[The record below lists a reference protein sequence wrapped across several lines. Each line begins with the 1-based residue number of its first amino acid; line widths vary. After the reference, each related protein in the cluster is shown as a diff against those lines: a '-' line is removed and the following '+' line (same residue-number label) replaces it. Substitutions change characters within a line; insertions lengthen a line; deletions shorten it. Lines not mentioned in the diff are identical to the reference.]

1 MSQIDLFSMLGISTE
16 EEEKPKKKAAQKTE
30 AKKSEKKPAEE
41 KNKLTSPL
49 TVYIGSLT
57 EALTLT
63 MDGEIKEADVLAF
76 AQAHYPSYAADIT
89 TMKRLKGNAVH
100 VCVQGGMAKGS
111 ITVKEG
117 ARCFV
122 GCIEVGLENIE
133 ATLDLTKLTETIKE
147 SLPLAGGF
155 SFKYSEK
162 ENMIFAYPEG
172 KAETTIK
179 GLSKIQLHTE
189 DGNCQECDIWA
200 AEKEGQMAMS
210 LAEDDPDSKKDT
222 PVDTKKWIGVPD
234 SPLDYELFEMEEK
247 GHYFVY
253 VKGGTIPAP
262 ASKKDTT
269 YPVDGV
275 ELSLL
280 FKSYQ
285 LSSEMFK
292 GKNSATKTEIMD
304 FLVSQGHREFL
315 FMDNNLVTLKYN
327 EKNKILL
334 VVVRGSTKGCTAEIS
349 LPAQVLYD
357 WEEFSKT
364 VWNLNRTE
372 ALMDLYYDSD
382 TQEYLWYVP
391 DQVVAPATVHAEF
404 EPFLQAESLCG
415 LKKVGQFHSHGGIQ
429 AFFSATDNRDE
440 QYPGI
445 YGVIGSLSNQ
455 NPTYAFRVVKDGE
468 STSVR
473 MNAVGTHTLGSN
485 IYGWISRVHPEGERR
500 KADALYPVVYFANGT
515 KGLLL
520 SCGAEAQFARS
531 IRGFQVKEYKSSK
544 KEDHILI
551 NEAEKDLREPY
562 FISSQKMSMFDLF

>member
-1 MSQIDLFSMLGISTE
+1 MSQIDLFSMLGISTK
-16 EEEKPKKKAAQKTE
+16 EEEKPKKKAAKKTE
-30 AKKSEKKPAEE
+30 TKKPAKKPAEE

-49 TVYIGSLT
+49 TVYVGALA

-76 AQAHYPSYAADIT
+76 VEAHYPSYAADIT

-133 ATLDLTKLTETIKE
+133 ATLDLIKLTETIKE

-155 SFKYSEK
+155 CFKYSEK
-162 ENMIFAYPEG
+162 ENLIFAYPEG

-179 GLSKIQLHTE
+179 GLSRVQLHTE

-200 AEKEGQMAMS
+200 AEKEGQMAMP

-222 PVDTKKWIGVPD
+222 PVNAKKWLGVSD
-234 SPLDYELFEMEEK
+234 SPLEYELFEMAGK

-253 VKGGTIPAP
+253 VK
-262 ASKKDTT
+262 ASKEEKATVNKEL
-269 YPVDGV
+269 YSVDDV

-280 FKSYQ
+280 FKSYH
-285 LSSEMFK
+285 LTKDMFQ
-292 GKNSATKTEIMD
+292 GKDAVTKTEIMD

-334 VVVRGSTKGCTAEIS
+334 VVVRGSTKGCTDEVS
-349 LPAQVLYD
+349 LPAQILYD
-357 WEEFSKT
+357 WEEFSRT
-364 VWNLNRTE
+364 VWHLNRTE
-372 ALMDLYYDSD
+372 VLMDLYYDP
-382 TQEYLWYVP
+382 TKEEYLWYVP

-440 QYPGI
+440 KYPGI

-455 NPTYAFRVVKDGE
+455 NPTYAFRVVNDGE

-473 MNAVGTHTLGSN
+473 MNAEGTHTLGSN

-500 KADALYPVVYFANGT
+500 KADALYPVVYFVNGT

-520 SCGAEAQFARS
+520 SCGAEARFAGS
-531 IRGFQVKEYKSSK
+531 IRGFQVHKASEKEEY
-544 KEDHILI
+544 ILV
-551 NEAEKDLREPY
+551 NEAEEDLKEPY

>member
-1 MSQIDLFSMLGISTE
+1 MSQIDLFSMLGISTK
-16 EEEKPKKKAAQKTE
+16 EEEKPKKKAAKKTE
-30 AKKSEKKPAEE
+30 TKKPAKKPAEE

-49 TVYIGSLT
+49 TVYVGALA

-76 AQAHYPSYAADIT
+76 VEAHYPSYAADIT

-133 ATLDLTKLTETIKE
+133 ATLDLIKLTETIKE

-155 SFKYSEK
+155 CFKYSEK
-162 ENMIFAYPEG
+162 ENLIFAYPEG

-179 GLSKIQLHTE
+179 GLSRVQLHTE

-222 PVDTKKWIGVPD
+222 PVNAKKWLGVSD
-234 SPLDYELFEMEEK
+234 SPLEYELFEMAGK

-253 VKGGTIPAP
+253 VKAGKEEKATVNKELY
-262 ASKKDTT
+262 S
-269 YPVDGV
+269 VDDV

-280 FKSYQ
+280 FKSYH
-285 LSSEMFK
+285 LTKDMFQ
-292 GKNSATKTEIMD
+292 GKDAVTKTEIMD

-334 VVVRGSTKGCTAEIS
+334 VVVRGSTKGCTDEVS
-349 LPAQVLYD
+349 LPAQILYD
-357 WEEFSKT
+357 WEEFSRT
-364 VWNLNRTE
+364 VWHLNRTE
-372 ALMDLYYDSD
+372 VLMDLYYDP
-382 TQEYLWYVP
+382 TKEEYLWYVP

-500 KADALYPVVYFANGT
+500 KADALYPVVYFANGK

-520 SCGAEAQFARS
+520 SCGAEARFAGS
-531 IRGFQVKEYKSSK
+531 ICGFQVHKASEKEEY
-544 KEDHILI
+544 ILV

>member
-1 MSQIDLFSMLGISTE
+1 MSQIDLFSMLGISTK
-16 EEEKPKKKAAQKTE
+16 EEEKPKKKAAKKTE
-30 AKKSEKKPAEE
+30 TKKPAKKPAEE

-49 TVYIGSLT
+49 TVYVGALA

-76 AQAHYPSYAADIT
+76 VEAHYPSYAADIT

-133 ATLDLTKLTETIKE
+133 ATLDLIKLTETIKE

-155 SFKYSEK
+155 CFKYSEK
-162 ENMIFAYPEG
+162 ENLIFAYPEG

-179 GLSKIQLHTE
+179 GLSRVQLHTE

-222 PVDTKKWIGVPD
+222 PVNAKKWLGVSD
-234 SPLDYELFEMEEK
+234 SPLEYELFEMAGK

-253 VKGGTIPAP
+253 VKAGKEEKATVNKELY
-262 ASKKDTT
+262 S
-269 YPVDGV
+269 VDDV

-280 FKSYQ
+280 FKSYH
-285 LSSEMFK
+285 LTKDMFQ
-292 GKNSATKTEIMD
+292 GKDAVTKTEIMD

-334 VVVRGSTKGCTAEIS
+334 VVVRGSTKGCTDEVS
-349 LPAQVLYD
+349 LPAQILYD
-357 WEEFSKT
+357 WEEFSRT
-364 VWNLNRTE
+364 VWHLNRTE
-372 ALMDLYYDSD
+372 VLMDLYYDP
-382 TQEYLWYVP
+382 TKEEYLWYVP

-455 NPTYAFRVVKDGE
+455 NPTYAFRVVNDGE

-473 MNAVGTHTLGSN
+473 MNAEGTHTLGSN

-500 KADALYPVVYFANGT
+500 KADALYPVVYFVNGT

-520 SCGAEAQFARS
+520 SCGAEARFAGS
-531 IRGFQVKEYKSSK
+531 IRGFQVHKASEKEEY
-544 KEDHILI
+544 ILV
-551 NEAEKDLREPY
+551 NEAEEDLKEPY

>member
-1 MSQIDLFSMLGISTE
+1 MSQIDLFSMLGIDTKAE
-16 EEEKPKKKAAQKTE
+16 EPKKKAAKKTE
-30 AKKSEKKPAEE
+30 AKKPAKKPAEE

-76 AQAHYPSYAADIT
+76 VEAHYPSYAADIT

-155 SFKYSEK
+155 CFKYSEK
-162 ENMIFAYPEG
+162 ENLIFAYPEG

-179 GLSKIQLHTE
+179 GLSRVQIHTE

-222 PVDTKKWIGVPD
+222 PVNAKKWLGVPD
-234 SPLDYELFEMEEK
+234 SPLEYELFAMAGK
-247 GHYFVY
+247 GHYFAY
-253 VKGGTIPAP
+253 VKAGKEEKATVNKELY
-262 ASKKDTT
+262 S
-269 YPVDGV
+269 VDDV

-280 FKSYQ
+280 FKSYH
-285 LSSEMFK
+285 LTKDMFQ
-292 GKNSATKTEIMD
+292 GKDAVTKTEIMD

-334 VVVRGSTKGCTAEIS
+334 VVVRGSTKGCTDEVS

-357 WEEFSKT
+357 WEEFSRT
-364 VWNLNRTE
+364 VWHLNRTE
-372 ALMDLYYDSD
+372 VLMDLYYDP
-382 TQEYLWYVP
+382 TKEEYLWYVP

-404 EPFLQAESLCG
+404 EPYLQAESLCG

-485 IYGWISRVHPEGERR
+485 IYGWISRVHTVSERK
-500 KADALYPVVYFANGT
+500 KADALYPVVYFADGA

-544 KEDHILI
+544 KEDHILV
-551 NEAEKDLREPY
+551 NEAEEDLKEPY
-562 FISSQKMSMFDLF
+562 FISSQKMAMFDLF

>member
-1 MSQIDLFSMLGISTE
+1 MSQIDLFSMLGISTK
-16 EEEKPKKKAAQKTE
+16 EEEKPKKKAAKKTE
-30 AKKSEKKPAEE
+30 TKKPAKKPAEE

-49 TVYIGSLT
+49 TVYVGALA

-76 AQAHYPSYAADIT
+76 VEAHYPSYAADIT

-133 ATLDLTKLTETIKE
+133 ATLDLIKLTETIKE

-155 SFKYSEK
+155 CFKYSEK
-162 ENMIFAYPEG
+162 ENLIFAYPEG

-179 GLSKIQLHTE
+179 GLSRVQLHTE

-222 PVDTKKWIGVPD
+222 PVNAKKWLGVSD
-234 SPLDYELFEMEEK
+234 SPLEYELFEMAGK

-253 VKGGTIPAP
+253 VK
-262 ASKKDTT
+262 ASKEEKATVNKEL
-269 YPVDGV
+269 YSVDDV

-280 FKSYQ
+280 FKSYH
-285 LSSEMFK
+285 LTKDMFQ
-292 GKNSATKTEIMD
+292 GKDAVTKTEIMD

-334 VVVRGSTKGCTAEIS
+334 VVVRGSTKGCTDEVS
-349 LPAQVLYD
+349 LPAQILYD
-357 WEEFSKT
+357 WEEFSRT
-364 VWNLNRTE
+364 VWHLNRTE
-372 ALMDLYYDSD
+372 VLMDLYYDP
-382 TQEYLWYVP
+382 TKEEYLWYVP

-440 QYPGI
+440 KYPGI

-455 NPTYAFRVVKDGE
+455 NPTYAFRVVNDGE

-473 MNAVGTHTLGSN
+473 MNAEGTHTLGSN

-500 KADALYPVVYFANGT
+500 KADALYPVVYFVNGT

-520 SCGAEAQFARS
+520 SCGAEARFAGS
-531 IRGFQVKEYKSSK
+531 IRGFQVHKASEKEEY
-544 KEDHILI
+544 ILV
-551 NEAEKDLREPY
+551 NEAEEDLKEPY

>member
-1 MSQIDLFSMLGISTE
+1 MSQIDLFSMLGISTK
-16 EEEKPKKKAAQKTE
+16 EEEKPKKKAAKKTE
-30 AKKSEKKPAEE
+30 TKKPAKKPAEE

-49 TVYIGSLT
+49 TVYVGALA
-57 EALTLT
+57 EVLTLT

-76 AQAHYPSYAADIT
+76 VEAHYPSYAADIT

-122 GCIEVGLENIE
+122 GCIEVGLESIE
-133 ATLDLTKLTETIKE
+133 ATLDLIKLTETIKE

-155 SFKYSEK
+155 CFKYSEK
-162 ENMIFAYPEG
+162 ENLIFAYPEG

-179 GLSKIQLHTE
+179 GLSRVQLHTE

-222 PVDTKKWIGVPD
+222 PVNAKKWLGVSD
-234 SPLDYELFEMEEK
+234 FPLEYELFEMAGK

-253 VKGGTIPAP
+253 VKAGKEEKATVNKELY
-262 ASKKDTT
+262 S
-269 YPVDGV
+269 VDDV

-280 FKSYQ
+280 FKSYH
-285 LSSEMFK
+285 LTKDMFQ
-292 GKNSATKTEIMD
+292 GKDAVTKTEIMD

-334 VVVRGSTKGCTAEIS
+334 VVVRGSTKGCTDEVS
-349 LPAQVLYD
+349 LPAQILYD
-357 WEEFSKT
+357 WEEFSRT
-364 VWNLNRTE
+364 VWHLNRTE
-372 ALMDLYYDSD
+372 VLMDLYYDP
-382 TQEYLWYVP
+382 TKEEYLWYVP
-391 DQVVAPATVHAEF
+391 DQVVAPAMVHAEF

-415 LKKVGQFHSHGGIQ
+415 LKKVGQFHSHGGIH

-455 NPTYAFRVVKDGE
+455 NPTHAFRVVKDGE

-551 NEAEKDLREPY
+551 NEAEEDLKEPY
-562 FISSQKMSMFDLF
+562 FISAQKMSMFDLF

>member
-1 MSQIDLFSMLGISTE
+1 MSQIDLFSMLGISTK
-16 EEEKPKKKAAQKTE
+16 EEEKQKKKAAKKTE
-30 AKKSEKKPAEE
+30 TKKPAKKPAEE

-49 TVYIGSLT
+49 TVYVGALA

-76 AQAHYPSYAADIT
+76 VEAHYPSYAADIT

-133 ATLDLTKLTETIKE
+133 ATLDLIKLTETIKE

-155 SFKYSEK
+155 CFKYSEK
-162 ENMIFAYPEG
+162 ENLIFAYPEG

-179 GLSKIQLHTE
+179 GLSRVQLHTE

-200 AEKEGQMAMS
+200 AEKEGQMAMP

-222 PVDTKKWIGVPD
+222 PVNAKKWLGVSD
-234 SPLDYELFEMEEK
+234 SPLEYELFEMAGK

-253 VKGGTIPAP
+253 VK
-262 ASKKDTT
+262 ASKEEKATVNKEL
-269 YPVDGV
+269 YSVDDV

-280 FKSYQ
+280 FKSYH
-285 LSSEMFK
+285 LTKDMFQ
-292 GKNSATKTEIMD
+292 GKDAVTKTEIMD

-334 VVVRGSTKGCTAEIS
+334 VVVRGSTKGCTDEVS
-349 LPAQVLYD
+349 LPAQILYD
-357 WEEFSKT
+357 WEEFSRT
-364 VWNLNRTE
+364 VWHLNRTE
-372 ALMDLYYDSD
+372 VLMDLYYDP
-382 TQEYLWYVP
+382 TKEEYLWYVP

-440 QYPGI
+440 KYPGI

-455 NPTYAFRVVKDGE
+455 NPTYAFRVVNDGE

-473 MNAVGTHTLGSN
+473 MNAEGTHTLGSN

-500 KADALYPVVYFANGT
+500 KADALYPVVYFVNGT

-520 SCGAEAQFARS
+520 SCGAEARFAGS
-531 IRGFQVKEYKSSK
+531 IRGFQVHKASEKEEY
-544 KEDHILI
+544 ILV
-551 NEAEKDLREPY
+551 NEAEEDLKEPY